1 MGVNYLNRD
10 HLDLSVNEIAELDP
24 KEQKDVYNFY
34 LERVKKHNSTL
45 NAFITINDKNEEFG
59 IPIAIK
65 DNINVKGMKTTCA
78 SKILEGYYSPYDAT
92 VIKKLRNHNFAILG
106 KTNLDEF
113 AMGSSTEFSIFGP
126 AKNPWD
132 KERMTGGSSGGSAA
146 AVASGIAPFAL
157 GSDTGGSVRQPASL
171 CGVVGFKPTYGL
183 VSRYGLVAFSSSMDQ
198 IGPITR
204 SAEDAYEIFKLI
216 SGKDL
221 LDSTTVKSKK
231 RYMDSIDGLDISN
244 CSFCIP
250 EEFMNASNLE
260 DNVKTD
266 FLEMVEMLKNKGA
279 KVEFVSIPLI
289 DYVVAAYY
297 LIAPG
302 EASSNLSRYDGI
314 KYGSRHSGE
323 DVNEIINESR
333 DKGFGS
339 EVKRRILLGTFTLSA
354 GYYEAYYN
362 RALKVRRKLTQEI
375 INILEEYDYILNP
388 TSPVVAPKLGEI
400 HDPLTYY
407 LMDLYTIT
415 ANLTGSPA
423 ISIPITNKSKLPVG
437 LHIMGKRFSDV
448 SLLKVAKALEKISP
462 AYSNGKCLLKGEWS
476 E

>member
-1 MGVNYLNRD
+1 MEVSHLNRD
-10 HLDLSVNEIAELDP
+10 YINLGVKEIRKLGP

-34 LERVKKHNSTL
+34 LKRIKEHNSTL
-45 NAFITINDKNEEFG
+45 NAFVSVNEDTEKFG
-59 IPIAIK
+59 IPVAIK

-92 VIKKLRNHNFAILG
+92 VVKKLRKHDFTILG

-113 AMGSSTEFSIFGP
+113 AMGSSTEFSVFGP
-126 AKNPWD
+126 TKNPWD
-132 KERMTGGSSGGSAA
+132 IERMTGGSSGGSAA
-146 AVASGIAPFAL
+146 AVASGMAPFAL

-204 SAEDAYEIFKLI
+204 SVDDAFEIFKLI

-221 LDSTTVKSKK
+221 LDSTTVDIDRGYPESF
-231 RYMDSIDGLDISN
+231 DGLELSDY
-244 CSFCIP
+244 SFCIP
-250 EEFMNASNLE
+250 EEFMNAPHLE
-260 DNVKTD
+260 DDVKKD
-266 FLEMVEMLKNKGA
+266 FLEMVENLKNRGA
-279 KVEFVSIPLI
+279 NVEFVSIPLI
-289 DYVVAAYY
+289 DYVVATYY

-314 KYGSRHSGE
+314 KYGNRHSGE
-323 DVNEIINESR
+323 DVSEIINKSR

-375 INILEEYDYILNP
+375 TNILEKYDYIINP

-423 ISIPITNKSKLPVG
+423 ISIPITNKSSLPVG

-448 SLLKVAKALEKISP
+448 SLLKVARVFEKISP
-462 AYSNGKCLLKGEWS
+462 AYNNGRCSLKGEWS